1 MSNPTSE
8 QKFRSRLFVAVL
20 YPDDPTHAECM
31 QKLETNGYNFAAILH
46 DKDAQEDGG
55 IKKAHWHIIVRFK
68 NAVWNTAVSK
78 ELGITSNYLE
88 VCKDQDASLLYLV
101 HHGKEEKFQY
111 DLEEVFG
118 PMRLKLATLLADT
131 DEGTRAL
138 NICQI
143 IEDTP
148 GPIGYTELLKK
159 VVAAGLYADLRRMGQ
174 LAVGILREH
183 NYEYTKLEQ
192 NNSGVMVSRE
202 AFNDYLQ
209 WTGNKDVLPIEE

>member
-101 HHGKEEKFQY
+101 HYGKEEKFQY
-111 DLEEVFG
+111 ELEEVFG

-174 LAVGILREH
+174 FAVGILREH
-183 NYEYTKLEQ
+183 NYEYTKREQ
-192 NNSGVMVSRE
+192 KNSGVMVSRE